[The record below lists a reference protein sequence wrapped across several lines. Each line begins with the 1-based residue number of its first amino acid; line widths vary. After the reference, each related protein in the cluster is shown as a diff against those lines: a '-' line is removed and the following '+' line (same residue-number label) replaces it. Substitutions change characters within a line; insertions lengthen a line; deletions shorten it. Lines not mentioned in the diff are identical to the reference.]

1 MSDKINSNYLETY
14 SQIFSEKVCADYF
27 GTKQYMGGQEII
39 QLTPSNQVNLMVI
52 KNLFNLWKNDLE
64 ELKRNPYFDYNDYA
78 VQESLKETM
87 NVLSRAIKI
96 QRPHFEPLLQK
107 AVKDT
112 VILAADPVSYFEQ
125 ELDNAKPGQIAVYLK
140 ESSKYIKWHL
150 PIWDILMEKAGLG
163 ASLGE
168 LKRALSANYDYQK
181 DQLESPLNLL
191 SPLEQIQPID
201 YEELLSLDT
210 HQGGSAGEQK
220 PAVEDEVEREE
231 QENLMEDLP
240 EQSQHKAAE
249 GAQAIDPALA
259 WAKFESEE
267 YGYMKGS
274 LKNLS
279 ESVGINQKFMFTRVL
294 FEGNHD
300 LMMHALKSVDQCD
313 NFVDAIELLN
323 QRFVAELNW
332 DIDSDE
338 VGEFLQLIFR
348 KFDQKV

>member
-1 MSDKINSNYLETY
+1 
-14 SQIFSEKVCADYF
+14 
-27 GTKQYMGGQEII
+27 
-39 QLTPSNQVNLMVI
+39 
-52 KNLFNLWKNDLE
+52 
-64 ELKRNPYFDYNDYA
+64 
-78 VQESLKETM
+78 
-87 NVLSRAIKI
+87 
-96 QRPHFEPLLQK
+96 
-107 AVKDT
+107 
-112 VILAADPVSYFEQ
+112 
-125 ELDNAKPGQIAVYLK
+125 
-140 ESSKYIKWHL
+140 
-150 PIWDILMEKAGLG
+150 DILMEKAGLG

-313 NFVDAIELLN
+313 NFV
-323 QRFVAELNW
+323 
-332 DIDSDE
+332 
-338 VGEFLQLIFR
+338 
-348 KFDQKV
+348 